1 MSPKKW
7 RRQPNLTIQRFI
19 SLCTLKIL
27 DGREVRFFE
36 EQAAVSVDL
45 ELVWF

>member
-1 MSPKKW
+1 MSTKKW
-7 RRQPNLTIQRFI
+7 RRQPNLTMQGFI
-19 SLCTLKIL
+19 SYSALDIL

-36 EQAAVSVDL
+36 EQPAVSVDL